1 MADWLIRKPQI
12 QITVHTG
19 DSPVPVKCNLTENEV
34 IDCDLQRVADQ
45 TKFFGQLI
53 IQRFHFSVIDMDRQ
67 YDLKAGDRVTA
78 SFKIGTKQY
87 AIPWCL
93 ISEVHRDENTNKL
106 TITSYDKLKKT
117 ENMTLA
123 DLNLAAESF
132 TVEDLLNKI
141 KLAIAAN
148 PNLIIDG
155 TIPNFN
161 KVYTRSKINVEDT
174 VALKDI
180 LVAIAEITGS
190 VIYLDTNNQLH
201 IKNLVTQTTAPHEI
215 TRDDYITL
223 TNKDNRRLVKIISA
237 TELGDNLE
245 VHTSLTGSNQVIWE
259 NPFLT
264 LLEDNERIEIIT
276 NLLDDYGN
284 FTIGQY
290 DMKWFGDLSCRIGDP
305 IKITCK
311 DGSILNSYI
320 LDDTISFNGALR
332 EDSQWEYQDPED
344 IEANPTTITDAL
356 SKTYAR
362 VDKVN
367 QEIELAIQQTTDYG
381 EEIARILMT
390 LNGITSTVSQLDKRE
405 VTNQDATDK
414 AIEELRKWTEIAQTA
429 EQVQILINQSIQ
441 AMGEID
447 HVTTTT
453 GYTFNADGLH
463 IQKSD
468 SDISTT
474 INNDGM
480 RIEVGA
486 QEMLTVNHTGV
497 DATNLTAHHYLQ
509 LPFTRFQPYNC
520 PDKPGDRRTGLFFW
534 GGLTD

>member
-12 QITVHTG
+12 SITVHTG
-19 DSPVPVKCNLTENEV
+19 DSPVPVKCNLSENEV

-174 VALKDI
+174 IALKDI

-276 NLLDDYGN
+276 NLLNDYGN

-305 IKITCK
+305 IRITCK
-311 DGSILNSYI
+311 DGSILNSYL

-356 SKTYAR
+356 SKTTAR

-367 QEIELAIQQTTDYG
+367 QEIELSVQRVSELGNQLAS
-381 EEIARILMT
+381 ILIT
-390 LNGITSTVSQLDKRE
+390 LNGITSTVEALDRRE
-405 VTNQDATDK
+405 VNNQEVTDRE
-414 AIEELRKWTEIAQTA
+414 IEEIKKWTQIAQTA
-429 EQVQILINQSIQ
+429 EDVQILINQAISTL
-441 AMGEID
+441 GEVD

-453 GYTFNADGLH
+453 GFTFNADGLH
-463 IQKSD
+463 IQKST

-474 INNDGM
+474 IDNDGM
-480 RIEVGA
+480 TIEQNGKELLIA
-486 QEMLTVNHTGV
+486 DHNGV
-497 DATNLTAHHYLQ
+497 MASDLTARNYLQ
-509 LPFTRFQPYNC
+509 IAHSRFQHYNC
-520 PDKPGDRRTGLFFW
+520 EGSDHRTGLFYW
-534 GGLTD
+534 RGEDL